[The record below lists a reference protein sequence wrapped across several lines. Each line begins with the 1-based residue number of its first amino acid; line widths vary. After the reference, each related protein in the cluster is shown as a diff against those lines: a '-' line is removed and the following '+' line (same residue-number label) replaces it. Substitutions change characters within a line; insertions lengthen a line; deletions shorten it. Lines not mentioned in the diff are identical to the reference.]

1 MNFLHEFSPTH
12 EQTDAETD
20 IQIYV
25 STINVF
31 RNLISKNCAIVQLK
45 KQKKTITITS
55 SSHQSFSEFSCIN
68 VWVNFLILYFY
79 AFHHIMSCKDLNFI
93 HK

>member
-1 MNFLHEFSPTH
+1 MVNAGKASIKVIVKLHRNMNFLHEFSPTH

-45 KQKKTITITS
+45 KQKKTHYNYKLLPPII
-55 SSHQSFSEFSCIN
+55 
-68 VWVNFLILYFY
+68 
-79 AFHHIMSCKDLNFI
+79 
-93 HK
+93 

>member
-1 MNFLHEFSPTH
+1 MVNAGKASIKVIVKLHRNMNFLHEFSPTH

-45 KQKKTITITS
+45 KQTKKKHYNYKLLPII
-55 SSHQSFSEFSCIN
+55 
-68 VWVNFLILYFY
+68 
-79 AFHHIMSCKDLNFI
+79 
-93 HK
+93 